1 MTTGRF
7 TPSELTLH
15 ESDRPYLWIVRTPLT
30 WEGELNRRPVVLTAN
45 PEGLDFVTD
54 LASVPR
60 WLTWL
65 FPRYGLYTKAAV
77 LHDYLCQ
84 HLPREGEQP
93 PAHLAGVHDRT
104 DADEVFRNA
113 MRAEGVPIMR
123 RWLMWAAVNWATLI
137 GRLAFRK
144 AAGALAASVVAVFAV
159 VLWLTGA
166 AGALHRAAADA
177 RWLRETVV
185 VTVVLLVLAL
195 VVAGVVGLLA
205 LLWWPLPH
213 GSQRGSRVPFAVV
226 AVALASAF
234 VAVIALVARRS
245 PGLPFVERRWP
256 VLGVAAVTAVAVFAV
271 GAVVAVVGLVS
282 LRRLDRWWNVGRGL
296 LMTVSAL
303 PLLAGGLGVLLLLAV
318 YLVLEDVVGGLAAS
332 RAWLAARRRAAEPLA
347 PAAAQ
352 APPMPGLRPPSPR
365 QRRRDAM
372 RDSR

>member
-93 PAHLAGVHDRT
+93 PPHLVGVHDRT

-113 MRAEGVPIMR
+113 MRAEGVPVMR

-137 GRLAFRK
+137 GRLWFRK
-144 AAGALAASVVAVFAV
+144 AAGALAASLVVVFALA
-159 VLWLTGA
+159 LWLSGV
-166 AGALHRAAADA
+166 AGALHRAAAEV
-177 RWLRETVV
+177 RWLRETMVV
-185 VTVVLLVLAL
+185 AVVLLVLAL
-195 VVAGVVGLLA
+195 VAAGVVGLLA
-205 LLWWPLPH
+205 MLWWPLPH

-226 AVALASAF
+226 AVALALAF
-234 VAVIALVARRS
+234 AGAIALVVRRS
-245 PGLPFVERRWP
+245 PGLPFVDRRWP
-256 VLGVAAVTAVAVFAV
+256 VLGVATVTAVVVFAV
-271 GAVVAVVGLVS
+271 GAVVAAVGLVS

-303 PLLAGGLGVLLLLAV
+303 PLLAGGLGVLLLLAI
-318 YLVLEDVVGGLAAS
+318 YLVLEDLVGGLAAS
-332 RAWLAARRRAAEPLA
+332 RAWLAARRRAAEPVV
-347 PAAAQ
+347 PEAAQ
-352 APPMPGLRPPSPR
+352 APPMPGTRPPSPR
-365 QRRRDAM
+365 QRRRDAL
-372 RDSR
+372 RESG